1 MFVAGLDVL
10 VGDLGLPMVNSSL
23 VNCCLTCDCHHLV
36 GKEPRH
42 ISSLSSSG
50 SCWGVIGE
58 TPAEK
63 LHHEI

>member
-1 MFVAGLDVL
+1 MA
-10 VGDLGLPMVNSSL
+10 NSHRM
-23 VNCCLTCDCHHLV
+23 VNCCPTCDCHHSV
-36 GKEPRH
+36 GKEPGH

-50 SCWGVIGE
+50 SCQGEIGE